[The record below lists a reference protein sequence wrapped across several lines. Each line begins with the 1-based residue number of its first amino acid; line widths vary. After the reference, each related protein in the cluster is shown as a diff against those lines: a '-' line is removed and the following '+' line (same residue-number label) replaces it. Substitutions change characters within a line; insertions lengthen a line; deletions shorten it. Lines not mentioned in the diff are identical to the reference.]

1 MHFPHRLQDKNNMAF
16 MSGVGVSRWL
26 AMRLE
31 GTVLLLL
38 TGVILLVVFTKDAGR
53 LFTSRFM
60 GGVQRTD
67 SDIINC

>member
-31 GTVLLLL
+31 GMVLLLL
-38 TGVILLVVFTKDAGR
+38 TGVILFVVFTKDAGR
-53 LFTSRFM
+53 LFTFM

-67 SDIINC
+67 SDIINR